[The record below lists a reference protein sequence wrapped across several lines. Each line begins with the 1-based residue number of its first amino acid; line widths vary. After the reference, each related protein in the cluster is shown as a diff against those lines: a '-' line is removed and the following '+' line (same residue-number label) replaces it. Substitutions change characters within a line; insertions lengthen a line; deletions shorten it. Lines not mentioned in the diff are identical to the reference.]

1 MWWVFFFLIDYLL
14 EERKFSESILWEEFT
29 SLYSIFFFFCLAF
42 DGIFHKNR
50 ISWNS
55 WLKWLFRSG
64 QIERAGCLFDEIPVR
79 DVTWKMIIS
88 GYFRHALIT
97 GSNTTL
103 PKFVIRRVQIILFYF
118 KELFWKKKK
127 KIL

>member
-1 MWWVFFFLIDYLL
+1 
-14 EERKFSESILWEEFT
+14 
-29 SLYSIFFFFCLAF
+29 
-42 DGIFHKNR
+42 
-50 ISWNS
+50 
-55 WLKWLFRSG
+55 LKWLFRSG

-127 KIL
+127 KSIELSTIFELASKSVKHAKVIHQITNECQKITFF